1 MKITLNKTNEQ
12 VKLVKD
18 LASKNKLV
26 AEAAREALAA
36 FIGPV
41 IQETIN
47 NASTA
52 AMIYTDVPFDQNSDA
67 SYPLD
72 PLFGINAGHIT
83 VWSQSMAGGLPSNFV
98 NSVNELKLQTY
109 TLNTAISMLKKYAEQ
124 SRLDVI
130 SAYLT
135 RLGQEVMLKQNLNGW
150 LVALNAL
157 AGATTNGKYHTFRAS
172 TAGVLDLDSLNKLK
186 TRAKR
191 INASFANGTP
201 DPANA
206 NGLTDLYLSPEA
218 VEQIRAIA
226 YQPMNTRGVP
236 DSAESTVLGAPD
248 SLREEIFRN
257 GGASELYG
265 ITFHELNELGVG
277 YAYNNIADDAF
288 GSTSITKADGSGG
301 AVFDG
306 STEQILFGVDKSRV
320 GLIRP
325 VQVDSESGGQLI
337 VAPDDAF
344 PARAK
349 KIGFYCELEEG
360 RACVD
365 TRTLQGFVL

>member
-1 MKITLNKTNEQ
+1 MKITLNRTPEQ
-12 VKLVKD
+12 VKIIKD
-18 LASKNKLV
+18 LASPNKMV

-41 IQETIN
+41 LQQVIN

-52 AMIYTDVPFDQNSDA
+52 AMIYTDVEFDQNSEA

-72 PLFGINAGHIT
+72 PLFGIGAGNLTI
-83 VWSQSMAGGLPSNFV
+83 WSQSMPGGLPSNFV
-98 NSVNELKLQTY
+98 QGNSELKLQTY
-109 TLNTAISMLKKYAEQ
+109 SLTSAMSMLKKYAEQ
-124 SRLDVI
+124 SRVDVI
-130 SAYLT
+130 SSYLT
-135 RLGQEVMLKQNLNGW
+135 RLGQEILLKQNLNGW

-157 AGATTNGKYHTFRAS
+157 AGATTNGKYHTIRAT
-172 TAGVLDLDSLNKLK
+172 TADILDLDILNKLK

-206 NGLTDLYLSPEA
+206 NGLTDLFLSPEA
-218 VEQIRAIA
+218 VEQIRGIA
-226 YQPMNTRGVP
+226 YQPMNTRGIP
-236 DSAESTVLGAPD
+236 NSDESTALGAPE
-248 SLREEIFRN
+248 SLRQEIFRN

-277 YAYNNIADDAF
+277 YTYNDIADAAF
-288 GSTSITKADGSGG
+288 GSTSITKADSSGG

-306 STEQILFGVDKSRV
+306 ANEELLFGVDMTRQ

-325 VQVDSESGGQLI
+325 VQVNSETRGQLL
-337 VAPDDAF
+337 VTNDDQF
-344 PARAK
+344 PTRAK
-349 KIGFYCELEEG
+349 KIGWVAELEEG

-365 TRTLQGFVL
+365 VRALQGLVL